1 MAPWMVIVGLIGT
14 GFVVLLVAPTIHR
27 RINARSRHDA
37 ETARLE
43 RAARLRD
50 SSGGGSTT
58 FTTSSDAV
66 RVRDRLLLRGVRSE
80 MIYEDERTLLVY
92 PAEDA
97 VTVESVITELGI
109 V

>member
-14 GFVVLLVAPTIHR
+14 GFVVLLIAPTIHR

-43 RAARLRD
+43 RATRLRD
-50 SSGGGSTT
+50 SSNGGSTA
-58 FTTSSDAV
+58 FVGGADAV

-92 PAEDA
+92 PSDDQDI
-97 VTVESVITELGI
+97 VDSVVTELGI
-109 V
+109 A

>member
-43 RAARLRD
+43 RATRLRNSRD
-50 SSGGGSTT
+50 GASST
-58 FTTSSDAV
+58 FNSGADAV

-80 MIYEDERTLLVY
+80 LIYEGEQTLLVY
-92 PAEDA
+92 PGEDGL
-97 VTVESVITELGI
+97 VVEGVIAELGI
-109 V
+109 A